1 MNLDKND
8 YAYLERHGIDKDQ
21 VNEQIRNFEKG
32 FPFIRL
38 EAPATLGKGI
48 VSLSEQELDQY
59 VGLYESQGRN
69 LDILKFVPASGAA
82 SRMFKDLVDFE
93 MKCHVPEQIEEF
105 QEAKKCLTNLP
116 HFAFLDSLRSKLR
129 KNDLSYDELVGKQDY
144 KTLARFILKP
154 EGLDYQKRPKAMVA
168 FHKYAEEVRTS
179 MEEHLVEGAAY
190 ASNQN
195 NEVNLH
201 FTISPEHRPLF
212 EKKLASVQS
221 YYEEK
226 YDVHYNISFSE
237 QKPQTDML
245 AVDMQGELVRKPDG
259 ELLLRP
265 GGHGSLIE
273 NLNDCNADLI
283 FIKNIDNVTVDRLR
297 DTTIRYKKALAGY
310 LLQIRNEVYG
320 HLEKLETLQVND
332 ADLSMIESMARL
344 HLGIQV
350 SMAYFGKTL
359 QEKVIFW
366 KKKLNRPIRIC
377 GMVRNEGEPGGGP
390 FWVNDG
396 NGEKSLQVVE
406 SSQIDAS
413 NAQQMNLLA
422 QSTHFNP
429 VDLVCCTKN
438 YKGNKFFL
446 PKYINQKTGFIS
458 KKKQNGIEM
467 RIQERPGLWNG
478 AMADWITVF
487 VEVPVETFTP
497 VKMLSDLLR
506 KEHQGLE

>member
-1 MNLDKND
+1 MNLNKSDLS
-8 YAYLERHGIDKDQ
+8 YLERHGIDKDAIE
-21 VNEQIRNFEKG
+21 EQLHNFEQG
-32 FPFIRL
+32 FPFIDL
-38 EAPATLGKGI
+38 DAPATPHKGI
-48 VSLSEQELDQY
+48 VRLTEDELNQY
-59 VGLYESQGRN
+59 TQLYETQGRN
-69 LDILKFVPASGAA
+69 LNILKFIPASGAA

-93 MKCHVPEQIEEF
+93 MKCHVPEQAADF
-105 QEAKKCLTNLP
+105 PEAQKCLDNLS
-116 HFAFLDSLRSKLR
+116 HFAFLENLRSKLR
-129 KNDLSYDELVGKQDY
+129 KNDLSLDELVGKKDY

-168 FHKYAEEVRTS
+168 FHKYESEVRTS
-179 MEEHLVEGAAY
+179 FEEHLVEGAAY
-190 ASNQN
+190 AANQN

-212 EKKLASVQS
+212 EKKLAAVQS

-226 YDVHYNISFSE
+226 YGVHYNIGFSE
-237 QKPQTDML
+237 QKPQTDMVAL
-245 AVDMQGELVRKPDG
+245 DMQGELVRNSDG
-259 ELLLRP
+259 DLLLRP

-273 NLNDCNADLI
+273 NLNDCDADLI

-310 LLQIRNEVYG
+310 LLQLRSEVYN

-366 KKKLNRPIRIC
+366 KKKLNRPIRVC

-396 NGEKSLQVVE
+396 NGERSLQVVE

-413 NAQQMNLLA
+413 NAQQMNILA

-438 YKGNKFFL
+438 YKGNNFHL
-446 PKYINQKTGFIS
+446 PKYVDPKTGFIS

-478 AMADWITVF
+478 AMADWITIF

-506 KEHQGLE
+506 KEHQGAE